1 MGNHFRE
8 KKINDEVTGADPEFF
23 QRGGCKSF
31 KANFPGPRE
40 WGRGRREGGG
50 CGGLELCLNM

>member
-50 CGGLELCLNM
+50 CGG